1 MDLGPP
7 IQTHFSISLTMS
19 YLVEAQGNQR
29 RSRINI
35 GFGLI
40 VSEPDVMWQTLYVLS
55 AYFRPDSE
63 LSLRV
68 QHDQTYVRQYL
79 TDTLVFNNLSLH
91 SLCESQVPFIAFSI
105 ELRRYVE
112 SQGIFY
118 SILIASLQVAFLSIL
133 WSQALPF
140 HSIHL

>member
-29 RSRINI
+29 RSRIII

-40 VSEPDVMWQTLYVLS
+40 VSEPDVVWLKLYVLS

-68 QHDQTYVRQYL
+68 
-79 TDTLVFNNLSLH
+79 
-91 SLCESQVPFIAFSI
+91 
-105 ELRRYVE
+105 
-112 SQGIFY
+112 
-118 SILIASLQVAFLSIL
+118 
-133 WSQALPF
+133 
-140 HSIHL
+140 